1 MDEEATVET
10 LKSEDLGKSEDLAAV
25 AAASVGTRAE
35 HRLAKLIEFA
45 VGRESIPFRVRLPSG
60 HALELGAGR
69 AEFELDIRDRAGL
82 RAVGSFDE
90 LRICEAYM
98 DGHLDFNGDI
108 RAAIRLRT
116 GLRDQSR
123 WITVWRYL
131 QPWLS
136 GQSKCNAEWVS
147 AHYDADH
154 LHLHFLDE
162 AYHTYTP
169 GVFEDEGESLEAAS
183 ERKMR
188 LAFEGLGLKSG
199 DRVLEPGPGWGS
211 FMRYAVRRG
220 VHVTG
225 ITLSRHQLEYVNKTI
240 AAEKWTADIQYKDF
254 FEYEPDEQFDGIVL
268 NGVIEEL
275 RDFPAVMERL
285 ARWVK
290 PGKRVYVDFMAATEH
305 FRFPAFISKYVYRGA
320 VCRVHMPRFVEAVTS
335 SPFEMLAVYNDRR
348 NYYLTARH
356 WFENLERNREQVRE
370 RFGERT
376 YRLYR
381 LYLGGTVNMLDDPDH
396 FTTAYRVLLERPADY
411 YRA

>member
-1 MDEEATVET
+1 MET
-10 LKSEDLGKSEDLAAV
+10 LKMADRG
-25 AAASVGTRAE
+25 AAARTAAGTRAE
-35 HRLAKLIEFA
+35 HRLARLIGFA
-45 VGRESIPFRVRLPSG
+45 VGPESIPFRVRFPSG
-60 HALELGAGR
+60 YALQLAAGA
-69 AEFELDIRDRAGL
+69 AEFELDIQDRAGL
-82 RAVGSFDE
+82 RAVVSLDE
-90 LRICEAYM
+90 LQICEAYM

-108 RAAIRLRT
+108 RTAIRLRT

-123 WITVWRYL
+123 WITLWRHV
-131 QPWLS
+131 QPWLA
-136 GQSKCNAEWVS
+136 GRSKCNAEWVA

-162 AYHTYTP
+162 AYQTYTP
-169 GVFEDEGESLEAAS
+169 GVFEDEKESLEAAS

-188 LAFEGLGLKSG
+188 LAFEGLGLKPG

-220 VHVTG
+220 VHVSG
-225 ITLSRHQLEYVNKTI
+225 ITLSRHQLEHVKAAI
-240 AAEKWTADIQYKDF
+240 AAENWTADIQYKDF
-254 FEYEPDEQFDGIVL
+254 FEYEPGEQFDAIVL

-290 PGKRVYVDFMAATEH
+290 PGKRIYLDFMAATEH

-320 VCRVHMPRFVEAVTS
+320 VCRVYMPRFVEAVTN
-335 SPFEMLAVYNDRR
+335 SPLQLVSVHNDRR

-356 WFENLERNREQVRE
+356 WFENLERHRDQVRD

-381 LYLGGTVNMLDDPDH
+381 LYLGGTANMLDDPDH
-396 FTTAYRVLLERPADY
+396 FTTAYRVLLERPANY
-411 YRA
+411 HR

>member
-1 MDEEATVET
+1 MET
-10 LKSEDLGKSEDLAAV
+10 LEIGDRGTAART
-25 AAASVGTRAE
+25 AAGTRTE
-35 HRLAKLIEFA
+35 ERLARLIGLA
-45 VGRESIPFRVRLPSG
+45 IGPESIPFRVRFPSG
-60 HALELGAGR
+60 HALQLGAGA

-82 RAVGSFDE
+82 RAVASLDE
-90 LRICEAYM
+90 LQICEAYM

-108 RAAIRLRT
+108 RTAIRLRT
-116 GLRDQSR
+116 SLRDQSR
-123 WITVWRYL
+123 WITLWRHV

-136 GQSKCNAEWVS
+136 GRSKCNAEWVA

-169 GVFEDEGESLEAAS
+169 GVFEDERESLEAAS

-188 LAFEGLGLKSG
+188 LAFEGLGLKRG

-211 FMRYAVRRG
+211 FMRYAVGRG
-220 VHVTG
+220 VHVSG
-225 ITLSRHQLEYVNKTI
+225 ITLSRHQLEYVKATI
-240 AAEKWTADIQYKDF
+240 AAENWTADIQYKDF

-290 PGKRVYVDFMAATEH
+290 PGKRVYLDFMAATEH

-320 VCRVHMPRFVEAVTS
+320 VCRVYMPRFVEAVTN
-335 SPFEMLAVYNDRR
+335 SPLQMLSVYNDRR

-356 WFENLERNREQVRE
+356 WFANLEKHRDQVRE

-411 YRA
+411 HRP